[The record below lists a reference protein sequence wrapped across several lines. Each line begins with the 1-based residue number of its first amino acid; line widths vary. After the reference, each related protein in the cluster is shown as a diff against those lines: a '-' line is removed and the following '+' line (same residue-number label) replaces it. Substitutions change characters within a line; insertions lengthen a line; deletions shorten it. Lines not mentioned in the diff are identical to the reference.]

1 MSRPDK
7 AGRSPVMGRSLMPRP
22 VMIAA
27 LLALPVILS
36 GCSSARDALGLNKKS
51 PDEFV
56 VVTKAPL
63 IMPPEF
69 GLRPPE
75 PGAPRPNEVPA
86 RDRAAA
92 ALSGTSTDAAGQLT
106 PMSRSAIAQQ
116 PRSPGESAL
125 LGQARASN
133 VDPDIRRKVNDEFTQ
148 LAERDRRFVDR
159 LMFWQPS
166 EPLGSALDPAKET
179 QRLRENAATG
189 RPTTSGDVPV
199 IKRRE
204 RGPLEGIF

>member
-1 MSRPDK
+1 MGRPNT
-7 AGRSPVMGRSLMPRP
+7 AGRLAMLAFAPLVAMGLT
-22 VMIAA
+22 
-27 LLALPVILS
+27 
-36 GCSSARDALGLNKKS
+36 GCDSAKDALGLNKKS

-63 IMPPEF
+63 VLPPEF

-75 PGAPRPNEVPA
+75 PGAPRPQEVPA

-92 ALSGTSTDAAGQLT
+92 AFGGTSTDAAGQIT
-106 PMSRSAIAQQ
+106 PLSRSAAAANQQ
-116 PRSPGESAL
+116 RSPGEQVL
-125 LGQARASN
+125 LQQARASN
-133 VDPDIRRKVNDEFTQ
+133 ADPDIRRKVNDEFTV

-159 LMFWQPS
+159 LMFWQKAE
-166 EPLGSALDPAKET
+166 EPGLAVDPAKEA

-189 RPTTSGDVPV
+189 KPTTAGSVPT
-199 IKRRE
+199 IKRKE

>member
-1 MSRPDK
+1 MSRPNI
-7 AGRSPVMGRSLMPRP
+7 AGRRLPLPLIGSLAMLAGA
-22 VMIAA
+22 MA
-27 LLALPVILS
+27 LT
-36 GCSSARDALGLNKKS
+36 GCDSTKDALGLTKKS

-63 IMPPEF
+63 VLPPEF

-75 PGAPRPNEVPA
+75 PGAPRPQEVPA

-92 ALSGTSTDAAGQLT
+92 AFGGTSTDAAGQISPLN
-106 PMSRSAIAQQ
+106 RAAANAAQ
-116 PRSPGESAL
+116 PRSPGEQAL
-125 LGQARASN
+125 LQQAKAGN
-133 VDPDIRRKVNDEFTQ
+133 ADPDIRRKVNDEFTQ

-159 LMFWQPS
+159 LMFWQRQE
-166 EPLGSALDPAKET
+166 EPGLAIDPAREA

-189 RPTTSGDVPV
+189 KPTTAGSVPT

-204 RGPLEGIF
+204 RGPLEGVF

>member
-1 MSRPDK
+1 MTRPNK
-7 AGRSPVMGRSLMPRP
+7 AGRRP
-22 VMIAA
+22 SIARVSVIGA
-27 LLALPVILS
+27 VLALSAVLA
-36 GCSSARDALGLNKKS
+36 GCSSTRDALGLNKKS

-63 IMPPEF
+63 VLPPEF

-75 PGAPRPNEVPA
+75 PGAPRPNEVQA

-92 ALSGTSTDAAGQLT
+92 ALAGTSTDAAGQLT
-106 PMSRSAIAQQ
+106 PMNRAAGAQQ
-116 PRSPGESAL
+116 PRSPGEAAL
-125 LGQARASN
+125 LQQARASN

-148 LAERDRRFVDR
+148 LAERDRNLVDR
-159 LMFWQPS
+159 LMFWQPAQQ
-166 EPLGSALDPAKET
+166 PGSALDPAKET

-189 RPTTSGDVPV
+189 KPVTAGDVPV

>member
-1 MSRPDK
+1 MRRPNP
-7 AGRSPVMGRSLMPRP
+7 AGRHLRLLGL
-22 VMIAA
+22 AA
-27 LLALPVILS
+27 LGSLALA
-36 GCSSARDALGLNKKS
+36 GCDTTRDALGITKKS

-63 IMPPEF
+63 VLPPEF

-75 PGAPRPNEVPA
+75 PGAPRPQEVPA

-92 ALSGTSTDAAGQLT
+92 AFGGTSTDTASLGRRAAPVAT
-106 PMSRSAIAQQ
+106 ARSA
-116 PRSPGESAL
+116 GEQAL
-125 LGQARASN
+125 LAQARASN

-148 LAERDRRFVDR
+148 LAERDSRFVDR
-159 LMFWQPS
+159 LMFWQTS
-166 EPLGSALDPAKET
+166 EEPGLAIDPAREA

-189 RPTTSGDVPV
+189 KPLTAGTVPT

>member
-1 MSRPDK
+1 MRRPNL
-7 AGRSPVMGRSLMPRP
+7 AGRHLPQSSLRLLSL
-22 VMIAA
+22 AA
-27 LLALPVILS
+27 LAGSLALA
-36 GCSSARDALGLNKKS
+36 GCDSTRDALGFTKKS

-63 IMPPEF
+63 VLPPEF

-75 PGAPRPNEVPA
+75 PGAPRPQEVPA

-92 ALSGTSTDAAGQLT
+92 AFGGTSTDAAGQIT
-106 PMSRSAIAQQ
+106 PLGRRAAPGATPASA
-116 PRSPGESAL
+116 GEQAL
-125 LGQARASN
+125 LSQARASN

-148 LAERDRRFVDR
+148 LAERDSRFVDR
-159 LMFWQPS
+159 LMFWQPPA
-166 EPLGSALDPAKET
+166 EPGLAIDPAKEA

-189 RPTTSGDVPV
+189 KPLTAGTIPTL
-199 IKRRE
+199 KRRE